1 MSPLE
6 NHRSNMKYLLMTAD
20 KYPPERVDVRVLL
33 CEEMSAR
40 GHEIDWLMQSDPPLA
55 HSTVQP
61 FGIGRAWVGASAG
74 GQSRGA
80 KATRL
85 AQAFFHDLRVFGLA
99 RRNRY
104 DFILVKDKF
113 VGALFA
119 LLAARW
125 NKTKLVYWLAFPF
138 PEAWAYEAEQ
148 GISHHPVVDRLR
160 GWLAR
165 VLLYRV
171 ILPRSDLTFVQSDE
185 MKRSIAAN
193 GIPQDRIFPVP
204 MGVRVDLLSTQYEA
218 RSEAV
223 KSPSVLYLGSMVPLR
238 KLNFI
243 IQAFARVLEA
253 VPDATFYM
261 IGAERPEYVD
271 ALRSEARR
279 LGIDDRLTFTP
290 VLPRAEALSWV
301 RAADVCVSPL
311 TPTPILEVASST
323 KLVEYMALAKP
334 VVGNHQP
341 DQTRVIQESGGGL
354 CVPYE
359 VNAFA
364 DAIIA
369 LLKNPELAREM
380 GKKGREYV
388 AKHRS
393 YPRIADG
400 VADMCNR
407 LVGAT

>member
-1 MSPLE
+1 
-6 NHRSNMKYLLMTAD
+6 MKYLLMTSD
-20 KYPPERVDVRVLL
+20 KFPCERVDVRVLL
-33 CEEMSAR
+33 SEEMPAR

-55 HSTVQP
+55 HSTVLP
-61 FGIGRAWVGASAG
+61 AGIGRAWVGASRG
-74 GQSRGA
+74 GQSRSA
-80 KATRL
+80 KAARFV
-85 AQAFFHDLRVFGLA
+85 QAFLHDFRVFGLA

-113 VGALFA
+113 VGALLA
-119 LLAARW
+119 LMAARW

-148 GISHHPVVDRLR
+148 GLSNHPVVDRVR

-165 VLLYRV
+165 ILLYRV
-171 ILPRSDLTFVQSDE
+171 ILPRSELTFVQSDE

-193 GIPQDRIFPVP
+193 GIPQERIFPVP
-204 MGVRVDLLSTQYEA
+204 MGVRADLLSTQNEA

-238 KLNFI
+238 KLDFVV
-243 IQAFARVLEA
+243 QAFARVLET
-253 VPDATFYM
+253 VPDATLYM
-261 IGAERPEYVD
+261 VGGERPEYID
-271 ALRSEARR
+271 ALRAEARR
-279 LGIDDRLTFTP
+279 LGVESRVTFTP

-301 RAADVCVSPL
+301 RAADVCLSPL
-311 TPTPILEVASST
+311 TPTPIFEVASST

-334 VVGNHQP
+334 VVANHQP

-354 CVPYE
+354 CVPYQ
-359 VNAFA
+359 VDAFA
-364 DAIIA
+364 DAVVT
-369 LLKNPELAREM
+369 LLTKPELAIEM
-380 GKKGREYV
+380 GKKGHAYV

-400 VADMCNR
+400 VADMCDR

>member
-1 MSPLE
+1 
-6 NHRSNMKYLLMTAD
+6 MKYLLMTAD
-20 KYPPERVDVRVLL
+20 KFPCERVDVRVLL
-33 CEEMSAR
+33 SEEMPAR
-40 GHEIDWLMQSDPPLA
+40 GHEIDWLMQSDLPLER
-55 HSTVQP
+55 STVQP
-61 FGIGRAWVGASAG
+61 LGIGRAWIGASRG
-74 GQSRGA
+74 GQSWGA
-80 KATRL
+80 KAARMV
-85 AQAFFHDLRVFGLA
+85 QAFFHDFRVFGLV

-138 PEAWAYEAEQ
+138 PEAWAYEAQQ
-148 GISHHPVVDRLR
+148 GISNHPVVDRVR

-171 ILPRSDLTFVQSDE
+171 ILPRSELTFVQSDE

-193 GIPQDRIFPVP
+193 GIPQERIFPVP
-204 MGVRVDLLSTQYEA
+204 MGVRAELLSAQNEA
-218 RSEAV
+218 RSKAV

-238 KLNFI
+238 RLDFV
-243 IQAFARVLEA
+243 IQAFARVLQA
-253 VPDATFYM
+253 VPDATLYM
-261 IGAERPEYVD
+261 IGGERPEYID
-271 ALRSEARR
+271 ALRAEARR
-279 LGIDDRLTFTP
+279 LGIDGRVTFTP
-290 VLPRAEALSWV
+290 LLPRAEALSWV
-301 RAADVCVSPL
+301 RAADVCLSPL
-311 TPTPILEVASST
+311 TPTPIFEVASST

-334 VVGNHQP
+334 VVANHQP

-354 CVPYE
+354 CVPYR
-359 VNAFA
+359 VDAFA
-364 DAIIA
+364 DAVVT

-380 GKKGREYV
+380 GKKGHEYV
-388 AKHRS
+388 AKYRS